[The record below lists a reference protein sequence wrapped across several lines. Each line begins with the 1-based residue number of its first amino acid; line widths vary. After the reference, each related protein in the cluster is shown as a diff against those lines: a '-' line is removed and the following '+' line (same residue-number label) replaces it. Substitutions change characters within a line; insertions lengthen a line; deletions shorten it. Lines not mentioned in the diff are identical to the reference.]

1 MTVASLVDSSPRF
14 PALSV
19 IVIAVYQSDHLA
31 RCLTALAGQ
40 ANPPEME
47 VIVVYHEGTGDISFL
62 KERFPSIRFYRATGS
77 LTQARMLALGITRS
91 RGEIVALTVD
101 HCTAEKDWCACIVDA
116 HRGPHAAVGGALEKG
131 DQADT
136 AVNWAV
142 HLYDYC
148 SYGYYQNPVRRG
160 QAREL
165 SDCNVSY
172 KRKALVA
179 IGDRWSDEFHVP
191 LVNRALSA
199 CGETLW
205 FSPDLLV
212 YQHRNIDYRRAAS
225 VAFRRG
231 RAFASAR
238 LEKFSLAKRILY
250 TILCLLVP
258 LRQMGRLIINTVPKR
273 SHLNALWRAFPF
285 IFLFSTLWSW
295 GEFLGL
301 VAGRVN
307 YRISVVEE

>member
-1 MTVASLVDSSPRF
+1 VV
-14 PALSV
+14 
-19 IVIAVYQSDHLA
+19 AVYDSYHLA
-31 RCLTALAGQ
+31 RCLTALAEQ

-47 VIVVYHEGTGDISFL
+47 IIVVYHEGTGDISFL
-62 KERFPSIRFYRATGS
+62 KEGFPSNRFYRATGL
-77 LTQARMLALGITRS
+77 LTQARMLALGITHAH
-91 RGEIVALTVD
+91 GEIVALTVD
-101 HCTAEKDWCACIVDA
+101 HCTPERDWCARIVDA
-116 HRGPHAAVGGALEKG
+116 HQGPHAAVGGALEKG

-172 KRKALVA
+172 KRKVLTDLV
-179 IGDRWSDEFHVP
+179 DYWSEEFHVP
-191 LVNRALSA
+191 LINRALLA
-199 CGETLW
+199 HGEKLW

-212 YQHRNIDYRRAAS
+212 YQHRSIDYRRAAS

-238 LEKFSLAKRILY
+238 LRKFSLAKRILY
-250 TILCLLVP
+250 TILCPLVP
-258 LRQMGRLIINTVPKR
+258 VRQMGRLIVNTVPKR

-301 VAGRVN
+301 LAGRVN